1 MNTQAILSAARAVVH
16 EQLVRDVKRFCM
28 QECEK
33 PSIERLTRALV
44 ILYAGSAASR
54 EFNFCYRNLAEQLH
68 SFLCQEDFSSL
79 YTMTKPVVEAC
90 EMFLLFVSENQDKAE
105 ELDEIF
111 DSAILRVSK
120 LYASSQS

>member
-1 MNTQAILSAARAVVH
+1 MNTQVLLSAARAVVH
-16 EQLVRDVKRFCM
+16 EQLVRDVKRFCLH
-28 QECEK
+28 ECEK
-33 PSIERLTRALV
+33 PSAERLTRALV
-44 ILYAGSAASR
+44 VVYAGSLASR

-79 YTMTKPVVEAC
+79 YTLAKTVSEAC
-90 EMFLLFVSENQDKAE
+90 KNFLLFVSENQGKAE

-111 DSAILRVSK
+111 NSAILKVSK

>member
-33 PSIERLTRALV
+33 PSTECLTRALV

-68 SFLCQEDFSSL
+68 SVLCQEDFSRL
-79 YTMTKPVVEAC
+79 YHMTKPVAEAC
-90 EMFLLFVSENQDKAE
+90 KNFLFFVSENQDKAE

-111 DSAILRVSK
+111 NSAILRVSK
-120 LYASSQS
+120 LYFSNQS